1 MFGIGTRKQ
10 APIPDR
16 TRVVG
21 IDLTASRARAVA
33 LAAGRTRALVLDDP
47 AEDLLLFLALDRRL
61 PDVGAAGYH
70 LCRKTPH
77 LVCSNFLPQLGHP
90 RRWQAPRCAVTP
102 ESALQTTFEKLRDP
116 VVAETDAAGLSLPA
130 YLTANQVRA
139 AVEQA
144 NKAKLPVRGTA
155 SAPLAVAAHRAAWVL
170 SPGTA
175 AVSAALAARGGV
187 LGMSPE
193 APDEDNKSGRDGR
206 GPREDTDDGQPDW
219 VVPMPRPTA
228 GPAAVVVVDADEF
241 ALTASVVG
249 VEANEVK
256 SLASALW
263 PRASL
268 KAWKDRLVDA
278 LSDRCIR
285 LCRRDPRDSA
295 DAEQALYEQLDG
307 ALDRT
312 QLGHP
317 VTLGVRGSH
326 WYQDLVLRAS
336 DLDGYCAAPA
346 KLGADGV
353 RELVRS
359 ANLPVPPR
367 AVWLTHAAAR
377 LPGLAAAIH
386 QGVPEQTEV
395 LALPPNAAADAAAA
409 LVPFW
414 LTAMIPRVHLD
425 VAIPL
430 VGREAQPN
438 AALARSAAPHG
449 I

>member
-1 MFGIGTRKQ
+1 
-10 APIPDR
+10 
-16 TRVVG
+16 
-21 IDLTASRARAVA
+21 
-33 LAAGRTRALVLDDP
+33 
-47 AEDLLLFLALDRRL
+47 
-61 PDVGAAGYH
+61 
-70 LCRKTPH
+70 
-77 LVCSNFLPQLGHP
+77 
-90 RRWQAPRCAVTP
+90 
-102 ESALQTTFEKLRDP
+102 

-144 NKAKLPVRGTA
+144 NKAKLPVRGTV

-170 SPGTA
+170 DHPTT
-175 AVSAALAARGGV
+175 
-187 LGMSPE
+187 PPQE
-193 APDEDNKSGRDGR
+193 APDADDGR
-206 GPREDTDDGQPDW
+206 PDW
-219 VVPMPRPTA
+219 VVPMPRPAA
-228 GPAAVVVVDADEF
+228 GPASVVMVDADEF
-241 ALTASVVG
+241 ALTATVVG
-249 VEANEVK
+249 VDPGEVK
-256 SLASALW
+256 SVASIAW

-278 LSDRCIR
+278 LSDRCVR

-295 DAEQALYEQLDG
+295 EAEQALYEQLDS

-336 DLDGYCAAPA
+336 DLDGYCAALA
-346 KLGADGV
+346 KLGADGL

-359 ANLPVPPR
+359 ANMPVPPR

-377 LPGLAAAIH
+377 LPGLAATVH

-395 LALPPNAAADAAAA
+395 LALPPNAIPDAVAA
-409 LVPFW
+409 LVPYW

-425 VAIPL
+425 MAIPL
-430 VGREAQPN
+430 QPSPARLPAPTTADLPPGKNVLSKWGN
-438 AALARSAAPHG
+438 A
-449 I
+449 

>member
-10 APIPDR
+10 TPAPDR

-21 IDLTASRARAVA
+21 IDLTSSRARAVA

-47 AEDLLLFLALDRRL
+47 AEDLPLFLALDRRT
-61 PDVGAAGYH
+61 PDVGAAGH
-70 LCRKTPH
+70 HACRKTPH
-77 LVCSNFLPQLGHP
+77 LVCSNFLPQLGQP
-90 RRWQAPRCAVTP
+90 RQWQGSRCAVTP
-102 ESALQTTFEKLRDP
+102 ESALQATFEMLRGP
-116 VVAETDAAGLSLPA
+116 VAAETDAAGLSLPA
-130 YLTANQVRA
+130 YLSANQVRVV
-139 AVEQA
+139 VEQA
-144 NKAKLPVRGTA
+144 NKAKLPVRGTVA
-155 SAPLAVAAHRAAWVL
+155 APLAVAAHRAAWVL
-170 SPGTA
+170 GHP
-175 AVSAALAARGGV
+175 
-187 LGMSPE
+187 P
-193 APDEDNKSGRDGR
+193 APPQEPADGDDGR
-206 GPREDTDDGQPDW
+206 PDW
-219 VVPMPRPTA
+219 VVPMPRSAA

-249 VEANEVK
+249 VEPAEVK
-256 SLASALW
+256 SLAAAVW

-268 KAWKDRLVDA
+268 KAWKDRLLDA
-278 LSDRCIR
+278 LSDRCVR

-336 DLDGYCAAPA
+336 DLDGYCAALA
-346 KLGADGV
+346 RLGADGV

-367 AVWLTHAAAR
+367 AVWLTASAAR

-395 LALPPNAAADAAAA
+395 MTLPPNAVADAAAA

-425 VAIPL
+425 MAVPL
-430 VGREAQPN
+430 VPVGREAIAP
-438 AALARSAAPHG
+438 RPAAPTAN
-449 I
+449 

>member
-10 APIPDR
+10 TSTPDR

-21 IDLTASRARAVA
+21 LDLTASRARAVA

-47 AEDLLLFLALDRRL
+47 AEDLPLFLALDRRS
-61 PDVGAAGYH
+61 PDAGAAGYH

-77 LVCSNFLPQLGHP
+77 LSCSNFLPQLGHP
-90 RRWQAPRCAVTP
+90 RQWQGSRCSVTP
-102 ESALQTTFEKLRDP
+102 ESALQATFEKLRGA
-116 VVAETDAAGLSLPA
+116 VIAETDAAGLSLPA

-144 NKAKLPVRGTA
+144 NKAKLPVRGTV
-155 SAPLAVAAHRAAWVL
+155 SAPLVVAAHRAAWVL
-170 SPGTA
+170 DHPPAPPQETA
-175 AVSAALAARGGV
+175 DA
-187 LGMSPE
+187 
-193 APDEDNKSGRDGR
+193 DDGR
-206 GPREDTDDGQPDW
+206 PDW
-219 VVPMPRPTA
+219 VVPMPRSAA
-228 GPAAVVVVDADEF
+228 GPAAVIVVDADEF

-249 VEANEVK
+249 VEPTEVK

-268 KAWKDRLVDA
+268 KAWKDRLLDA
-278 LSDRCIR
+278 LSDRCVR

-295 DAEQALYEQLDG
+295 EAEQALYEQLDG
-307 ALDRT
+307 ALDRA
-312 QLGHP
+312 QVGHP

-336 DLDGYCAAPA
+336 DLDGYCAALA
-346 KLGADGV
+346 RIGADGL

-367 AVWLTHAAAR
+367 AVWLTYAAAR

-395 LALPPNAAADAAAA
+395 LALPPNAVADATAA

-425 VAIPL
+425 MAIPL
-430 VGREAQPN
+430 VGREAQPS
-438 AALARSAAPHG
+438 ALVARSAAPHG
-449 I
+449 